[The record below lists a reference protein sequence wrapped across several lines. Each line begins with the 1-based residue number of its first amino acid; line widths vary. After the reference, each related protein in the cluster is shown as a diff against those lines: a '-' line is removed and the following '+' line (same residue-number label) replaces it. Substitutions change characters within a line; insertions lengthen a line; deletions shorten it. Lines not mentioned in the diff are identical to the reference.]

1 MVVRSY
7 VRWAMPTKP
16 RFIVSLE
23 TSYYHEAATFVV
35 PETWPTSPSLER
47 NVSLRQAWRCVC
59 RVRGGREELE
69 EFLRS
74 PSAPTDRSVLD
85 VLVHVSASVGEAT
98 EPKYY
103 ALVID
108 LWADLTRAQGL
119 NLHLAVEA
127 LKAALKQV
135 MFQCSS
141 FVYEVREPEQV
152 YMSVRLPTRLA
163 RRLRTS
169 DQAKVAL
176 RPHLPPDK
184 FSQVA
189 TTVRLDGS
197 QLTLGPEPPRT
208 PTDVETWLSDETR
221 DHTKYVI
228 PESSPSRRR
237 ALFPIAMAAVLV
249 GAWALPLRTW
259 SVATL
264 GAVVAVLITLALFPA
279 RKIGLGATLRQ
290 TSTIAALGLFW
301 IAVFGIGYAT
311 CELLSPGSLGE
322 SVTKLGHP
330 LLVATA
336 LGVAGG
342 LVGNDNPT
350 GAARILAHVE
360 LLLFLGGLVG
370 VLAILLRIDMNVRRR
385 DQ

>member
-1 MVVRSY
+1 
-7 VRWAMPTKP
+7 MPTKP

-23 TSYYHEAATFVV
+23 TSSYHKAETFVV
-35 PETWPTSPSLER
+35 PETWPTSPSLKR
-47 NVSLRQAWRCVC
+47 NVSLRLAWRCVC
-59 RVRGGREELE
+59 RVRGGREELDV
-69 EFLRS
+69 FLRS
-74 PSAPTDRSVLD
+74 PAAPTNRSVLD
-85 VLVHVSASVGEAT
+85 VLVHVSASVGKT
-98 EPKYY
+98 SEPNLYV
-103 ALVID
+103 LIID

-119 NLHLAVEA
+119 NLHLAVES

-135 MFQCSS
+135 MSQCSS
-141 FVYEVREPEQV
+141 LVHEVTQPEQV

-163 RRLRTS
+163 RQLRTS
-169 DQAKVAL
+169 DRAKVAL
-176 RPHLPPDK
+176 GPRLPQDK

-189 TTVRLDGS
+189 TTVGLDGN

-208 PTDVETWLSDETR
+208 PADVETWLTDETR
-221 DHTKYVI
+221 DHTKHVI
-228 PESSPSRRR
+228 PESSPSRKR
-237 ALFPIAMAAVLV
+237 ALIPIAMAAVLV

-279 RKIGLGATLRQ
+279 CETGLGATLRQ

-311 CELLSPGSLGE
+311 CELLSPGSLGV
-322 SVTKLGHP
+322 SVTRLGHP
-330 LLVATA
+330 FLVATA

-350 GAARILAHVE
+350 GAARILAHVQ

-370 VLAILLRIDMNVRRR
+370 VLAILLRIDLNVRRR